1 MNRLAKLQLIGPVSV
16 FLAVFAGE
24 IAAAALARWPSSEM
38 LWQANVEWFHAF
50 QKSNYA
56 LSAYES
62 MSYSQLWLIAFPLV
76 TMAYCGIALKRPLLL
91 AIASNLSFVYASFVL
106 YAGYMFEQSWREASL
121 SLMTFSSSLMTI
133 SSNPD
138 FLICFVLLVASLLSF
153 AVSHLYYIRAVR
165 GGIR

>member
-16 FLAVFAGE
+16 FLAVFAAE

-106 YAGYMFEQSWREASL
+106 YAGYMYEQSWREASL
-121 SLMTFSSSLMTI
+121 SLMTI